1 MATVKSPRTK
11 LASPHLIRSLSLTPA
26 DSAALDDLAQ
36 DASDWLGWTVSGSAL
51 IRALIRYAR
60 GQGPGWQ
67 RATLFP
73 LLEEEIARG
82 TTWGGPGRRRGKTR
96 VP

>member
-1 MATVKSPRTK
+1 MDTVKSPRPK
-11 LASPHLIRSLSLTPA
+11 PAAPQLIRSLSLTPA

-36 DASDWLGWTVSGSAL
+36 DAGDWLGWTISGSAL
-51 IRALIRYAR
+51 VRALIRHATN
-60 GQGPGWQ
+60 QGTAWQ

-73 LLEEEIARG
+73 LLEAEIARG
-82 TTWGGPGRRRGKTR
+82 TTWGGTGRRGKRR